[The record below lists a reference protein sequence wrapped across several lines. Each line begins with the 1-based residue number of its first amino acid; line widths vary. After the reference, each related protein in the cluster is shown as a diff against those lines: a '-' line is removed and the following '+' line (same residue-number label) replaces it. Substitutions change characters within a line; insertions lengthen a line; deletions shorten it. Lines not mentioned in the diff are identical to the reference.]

1 MSGANQEINLI
12 QQVKGTYE
20 INRKID
26 MYVKLS
32 LVLHKLNLN
41 LEKNMEIY
49 IPLQNIQMEMR
60 ADFLIIINKALE
72 FYNIQTEEN
81 SVIMIKWIHEEINR
95 RKLIMHL

>member
-1 MSGANQEINLI
+1 MSVANQEINLL

-41 LEKNMEIY
+41 LEKNIEIY